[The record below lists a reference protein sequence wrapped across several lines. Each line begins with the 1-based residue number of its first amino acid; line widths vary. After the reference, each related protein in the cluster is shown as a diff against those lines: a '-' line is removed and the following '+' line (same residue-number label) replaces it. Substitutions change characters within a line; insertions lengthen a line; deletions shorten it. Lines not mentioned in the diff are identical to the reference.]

1 MASLKL
7 MKDRPTWYGNVKKLD
22 GTRTVVNLDVPVKG
36 RRPASLKGEGDEAFE
51 RSRVRAE
58 EALKRFVESMAD
70 PEAVISAQKRIIR
83 IQGGEVEEAVK
94 VSELPELARELSEGG
109 EAQKNAVEGRARQF
123 AEFVRKLKGRDVL
136 LSQVGVKEIQ
146 AFYDTLQDSKST
158 FRRRE
163 GELKRLFREYTPL
176 GVRTPFEA
184 RKKKD
189 LPKRPEHIQEDS
201 EQHRTPFSPEE
212 LKRIFAA
219 AEGSRIYPLIV
230 LAAGTGLRKGDLCT
244 LEWASVDFKA
254 GMLRLMP
261 RKTRKHRKEV
271 VVPMAP
277 SVERVLR
284 SANTIG
290 KYVFPEI
297 ASLYLSGNTGEQAL
311 RRELKEILTRA
322 LDEGEA
328 EEAGAPALDEA
339 AAAQAYVKCVK
350 CAEAMCTTAARR
362 ERLKE
367 VARMYLLEGRTN
379 VEIAGE
385 RGYSKSQISEA
396 LRDLEEE
403 TGLRLRRSPKKG
415 KRTKIR
421 EVTTF
426 RPSGRRYRQSVRDWH
441 SFRTTWITEALKSG
455 WTVPDVQKVTGHA
468 ETKIVLDNYFRPDEE
483 HLKRLP
489 VPASAVVA

>member
-22 GTRTVVNLDVPVKG
+22 GTRTVVNLGVSVKG
-36 RRPASLKGEGDEAFE
+36 KRPASLRVQGDLAFE
-51 RSRVRAE
+51 NSRVRAE
-58 EALKRFVESMAD
+58 EALKRFVEAIED
-70 PEAVISAQKRIIR
+70 PESVVSAQKRIIR
-83 IQGGEVEEAVK
+83 IQGGHVETSVRL
-94 VSELPELARELSEGG
+94 SELPKLARDLSDGG
-109 EAQKNAVEGRARQF
+109 EAQKKAVEGRARQF
-123 AEFVRKLKGRDVL
+123 AEFVTQLRGRDL
-136 LSQVGVKEIQ
+136 MLTQVGLKEIQ

-163 GELKRLFREYTPL
+163 GELKRLFRQYTPL

-189 LPKRPEHIQEDS
+189 LPKRPEHIQEDA

-212 LKRIFAA
+212 LKKIFAEA
-219 AEGSRIYPLIV
+219 DGSRIYPLIV

-277 SVERVLR
+277 SVEKVLK

-297 ASLYLSGNTGEQAL
+297 AALYLSGNTGEQAL

-322 LDEGEA
+322 LDEGGHEDL
-328 EEAGAPALDEA
+328 EVPELDEAGAAL
-339 AAAQAYVKCVK
+339 AYMKCVK
-350 CAEAMCTTAARR
+350 CAEEMSTTEARR
-362 ERLKE
+362 ARLKE
-367 VARMYLLEGRTN
+367 VARMYLLEGRTYQ
-379 VEIAGE
+379 EIAGE

-396 LRDLEEE
+396 LRDMEDE
-403 TGLRLRRSPKKG
+403 TGLKLRRSPKKG
-415 KRTKIR
+415 TRTKIR
-421 EVTTF
+421 EVTTC

-455 WTVPDVQKVTGHA
+455 WSVPDVQKVTGHA
-468 ETKIVLDNYFRPDEE
+468 ETKIVLENYFRPDET
-483 HLKRLP
+483 HLKSLP
-489 VPASAVVA
+489 VPASAAV